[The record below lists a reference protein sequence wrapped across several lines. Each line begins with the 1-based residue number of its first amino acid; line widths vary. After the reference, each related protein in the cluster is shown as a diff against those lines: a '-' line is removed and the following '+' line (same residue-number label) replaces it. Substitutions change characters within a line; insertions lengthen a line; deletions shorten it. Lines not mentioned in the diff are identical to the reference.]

1 MDDSEIVELYW
12 QRNEDAIDKTQE
24 KYDHYLTKIACNILA
39 NREDSRESVNDTY
52 LAASPKLKCPL
63 SSRQ

>member
-24 KYDHYLTKIACNILA
+24 NCLTKIACNILA
-39 NREDSRESVNDTY
+39 DREDSRESVNDTY
-52 LAASPKLKCPL
+52 LAASPKSGLAA
-63 SSRQ
+63 SF

>member
-12 QRNEDAIDKTQE
+12 QRNEDAIDKTHE

-52 LAASPKLKCPL
+52 LAASPKSGLAA
-63 SSRQ
+63 SF

>member
-24 KYDHYLTKIACNILA
+24 KYDHYLTKIAYNILA
-39 NREDSRESVNDTY
+39 NRENVNDTY
-52 LAASPKLKCPL
+52 LAASPKSGLAA
-63 SSRQ
+63 SF

>member
-24 KYDHYLTKIACNILA
+24 KYDHYLTKIAYNILA
-39 NREDSRESVNDTY
+39 NRESVNDTY
-52 LAASPKLKCPL
+52 LAASPK
-63 SSRQ
+63 

>member
-24 KYDHYLTKIACNILA
+24 KYDHYLTKIACNIWA
-39 NREDSRESVNDTY
+39 NWESVNDTY
-52 LAASPKLKCPL
+52 LAASPKSGLAA
-63 SSRQ
+63 SF

>member
-39 NREDSRESVNDTY
+39 NRESVNDTY
-52 LAASPKLKCPL
+52 LAA
-63 SSRQ
+63 

>member
-24 KYDHYLTKIACNILA
+24 KYDHYLTKIAYNILA
-39 NREDSRESVNDTY
+39 NRESVNDTY
-52 LAASPKLKCPL
+52 LAASPKSGLVA
-63 SSRQ
+63 SF

>member
-24 KYDHYLTKIACNILA
+24 KYDHYLTKIACNISA
-39 NREDSRESVNDTY
+39 NREDSRERVNDTY
-52 LAASPKLKCPL
+52 LAA
-63 SSRQ
+63 

>member
-24 KYDHYLTKIACNILA
+24 KYDHYLTKIACNILT
-39 NREDSRESVNDTY
+39 NRESVNDTY
-52 LAASPKLKCPL
+52 LAASPKSGLAA
-63 SSRQ
+63 SF

>member
-24 KYDHYLTKIACNILA
+24 NYLIKIAYNILA
-39 NREDSRESVNDTY
+39 NRERVNDTY
-52 LAASPKLKCPL
+52 LAASPKSGLAA
-63 SSRQ
+63 SF